1 MMKTLYCILK
11 YINRISYIGLMPDI
25 ITFIEQSVTNLGSNI
40 TVRYFSQLSQG
51 NSSVVKKILYFL
63 EIIS

>member
-1 MMKTLYCILK
+1 
-11 YINRISYIGLMPDI
+11 MPDI
-25 ITFIEQSVTNLGSNI
+25 LTFIEQSVTNLGSNI